1 MITVDEYCKFLKDA
15 EDRIEDIDRR
25 ITYRKIELVGARG
38 SKTVNPL
45 LNCFNGTQAPTLSE
59 EEQRTIDNDPVLARL
74 MYDKQE
80 YVNRIEFV
88 KTRAEYPEI
97 RE

>member
-15 EDRIEDIDRR
+15 EDNIKDIDQR
-25 ITYRKIELVGARG
+25 IAYRKIELIGARG
-38 SKTVNPL
+38 SKTENPFL
-45 LNCFNGTQAPTLSE
+45 SCFNGAQTQTLTE
-59 EEQRTIDNDPVLARL
+59 EEQRTIDNDLVLARL

-88 KTRAEYPEI
+88 RTRAEYPEI

>member
-15 EDRIEDIDRR
+15 EDKIEDIDRR

-38 SKTVNPL
+38 IRTSYERCMPL
-45 LNCFNGTQAPTLSE
+45 AE
-59 EEQRTIDNDPVLARL
+59 EEQRTIDNDLVLARL

>member
-1 MITVDEYCKFLKDA
+1 MITVTEYCNFLKEA
-15 EDRIEDIDRR
+15 EENIEDIDRR
-25 ITYRKIELVGARG
+25 IAYRKIELIGARANR
-38 SKTVNPL
+38 TPFERNIPI
-45 LNCFNGTQAPTLSE
+45 TD
-59 EEQRTIDNDPVLARL
+59 EEQRILENDSRLAQL

-88 KTRAEYPEI
+88 RTRAEYPEI

>member
-15 EDRIEDIDRR
+15 EDNIEDIDRR

-38 SKTVNPL
+38 IRTSFERGMPL
-45 LNCFNGTQAPTLSE
+45 TE

-88 KTRAEYPEI
+88 RTRAEYPEA
-97 RE
+97 